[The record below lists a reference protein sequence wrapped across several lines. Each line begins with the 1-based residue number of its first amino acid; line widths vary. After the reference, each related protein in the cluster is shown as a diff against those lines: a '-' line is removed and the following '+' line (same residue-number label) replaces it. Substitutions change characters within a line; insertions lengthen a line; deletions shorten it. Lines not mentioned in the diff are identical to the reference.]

1 MSIVYYPN
9 QPITFGALNQFTDGA
24 IQQNGYTTLTTAIPN
39 SSSTTDIDVTST
51 AGFSE
56 ILPGAILIEEE
67 IIIYTGMTAT
77 TFTGITRS
85 AYGSTG
91 SSHLA
96 GVYVTEAQSL

>member
-1 MSIVYYPN
+1 
-9 QPITFGALNQFTDGA
+9 
-24 IQQNGYTTLTTAIPN
+24 
-39 SSSTTDIDVTST
+39 
-51 AGFSE
+51 
-56 ILPGAILIEEE
+56 
-67 IIIYTGMTAT
+67 MTAT